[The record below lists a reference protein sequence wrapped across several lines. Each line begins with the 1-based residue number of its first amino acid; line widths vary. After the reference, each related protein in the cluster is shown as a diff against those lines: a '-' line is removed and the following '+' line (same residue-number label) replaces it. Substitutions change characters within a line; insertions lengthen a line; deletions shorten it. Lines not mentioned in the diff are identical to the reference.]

1 LDNTPPLGWGYH
13 PKSFGGKNM
22 KMGRVKGGKCKKGRK
37 GKEKRRNGK
46 EKGRKGKKMRKAKYK
61 RIKKCK

>member
-1 LDNTPPLGWGYH
+1 MDNTPPPGWGYH
-13 PKSFGGKNM
+13 LKSFGGKNM

-46 EKGRKGKKMRKAKYK
+46 KEEKGRKCAR
-61 RIKKCK
+61 RNIKG